1 MPYDTLLE
9 RENNMSG
16 KNNIQR
22 VINVL
27 GKALLIGAAFSTF
40 SSWIYA
46 DEGKG
51 QGHTAPHG
59 GIVSQAGKYD
69 VELLVKDKEVILIC
83 PTLKGKPVPVVDK
96 EAELFVQLPD
106 NRKQTVPLIPI
117 IFENAPCL
125 EGRVHLTGAD
135 SFQAS
140 VSLKIDGERRTAKFS
155 YIEKPHLDT
164 R

>member
-1 MPYDTLLE
+1 MSG
-9 RENNMSG
+9 ENNAQRII
-16 KNNIQR
+16 NI
-22 VINVL
+22 L
-27 GKALLIGAAFSTF
+27 GEVLLIGATFSTF

-59 GIVSQAGKYD
+59 GIVSHAGKYD

-83 PTLKGKPVPVVDK
+83 PTLEGKPVPVVDK
-96 EAELFVQLPD
+96 EAKLFVQYPD
-106 NRKQTVPLIPI
+106 NRHQEVPLVPI

-125 EGRVHLTGAD
+125 EGRVHLTGVDA
-135 SFQAS
+135 FNAS

-155 YIEKPHLDT
+155 YKTHLDT